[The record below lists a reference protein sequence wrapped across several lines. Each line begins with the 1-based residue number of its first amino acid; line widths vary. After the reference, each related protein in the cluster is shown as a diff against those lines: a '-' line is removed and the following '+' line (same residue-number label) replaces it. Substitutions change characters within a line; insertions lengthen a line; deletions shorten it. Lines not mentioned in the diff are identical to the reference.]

1 MAKEGLAGLAL
12 PLPGIRETFPGTLCR
27 QGQPCPLAGKWLT
40 LCFHSRQLYLP
51 LAVYPRSAGAPLP
64 PPPSP
69 PVGAHRSGQPAWA
82 ARGRW
87 KCFSSCSWGRQQ
99 ILIVRS
105 PSAEPLLQCVGNS
118 WKGKGLQ
125 SPVCSLVGSSS
136 VFAAEKTCGIFCAAG
151 KSPIIAGRKPCW
163 GVSQIFFLIYT
174 VNKAIMVMQR
184 VTGTVWSTASGK
196 HWEFS
201 YVFVGRTLGPM
212 LRPSYIKSIPLVLW

>member
-1 MAKEGLAGLAL
+1 MTEKSQRLLMAKEGLAGLAL

-64 PPPSP
+64 PPLSP
-69 PVGAHRSGQPAWA
+69 PVGAHRSGQLAWA

-136 VFAAEKTCGIFCAAG
+136 VCAAEKTCGIFCAAG
-151 KSPIIAGRKPCW
+151 KSPIIAGRKSCW
-163 GVSQIFFLIYT
+163 GVSQIFF
-174 VNKAIMVMQR
+174 
-184 VTGTVWSTASGK
+184 
-196 HWEFS
+196 
-201 YVFVGRTLGPM
+201 
-212 LRPSYIKSIPLVLW
+212 